1 MTPCPPASDV
11 KLRYRLRVALPLDAP
26 KDSHLRALE
35 RAHELRKFEI
45 ANYWRRSTYFWG
57 FQLVAFTALALSRT
71 DGEFDPLVVI
81 GIAMLGTLAAT
92 TAVLSARGS
101 KFWQENWEMHVD
113 LLEDE
118 VEGLLHKTALVKRHL
133 SYSVSRVNERF
144 LQIIAVGW
152 IVIFI
157 IAAADLLALD
167 WPVVRYALEPK
178 YQVGGVAAAIGAGI
192 IWLTW
197 RTKSQ
202 LRGRAFRRCDMEDWH
217 SVKPSPRWQSFRH
230 SLHTDR
236 ENGAEK
242 TDRAGAVDD

>member
-1 MTPCPPASDV
+1 M
-11 KLRYRLRVALPLDAP
+11 KLRYRQRLALPLDTP

-45 ANYWRRSTYFWG
+45 ENYWRRSTYFWG

-81 GIAMLGTLAAT
+81 AIAMLGTLAAT
-92 TAVLSARGS
+92 TAILSARGS

-118 VEGLLHKTALVKRHL
+118 VEGLLHKTALVKRNL

-152 IVIFI
+152 VVIFI
-157 IAAADLLALD
+157 IAAADLLSLD
-167 WPVVRYALEPK
+167 WPVVRYALEPR
-178 YQVGGVAAAIGAGI
+178 YQVGGVAAAIGVGI
-192 IWLTW
+192 VWLTW

-202 LRGRAFRRCDMEDWH
+202 LRGRAFRQCDMAGWH
-217 SVKPSPRWQSFRH
+217 SAEPSPRWQSFRR
-230 SLHTDR
+230 SLHTHR
-236 ENGAEK
+236 EN
-242 TDRAGAVDD
+242 DAGKPGQTHAVDD